1 MSNTPYISSMKPKP
15 TALPTDISLE
25 AICWLLAC
33 TKQRI
38 DQLVAAGVVT
48 KVARGRYSITSIPRF
63 VETQRKGGT
72 GPQTWQD
79 VRIALAQEKLIA
91 AQRQRYRDERL
102 LIPTAAAIEAF
113 RGVVRVLRDRML
125 GLPTRMAPRVHSARS
140 VPETQLILEEAVREA
155 LETTSKMSN
164 EDILRRIEQL
174 DRQELRRGNKGG
186 EDDHEAA

>member
-1 MSNTPYISSMKPKP
+1 MKPKP
-15 TALPTDISLE
+15 TALPTDVSLQE
-25 AICWLLAC
+25 VCWLLGV

-79 VRIALAQEKLIA
+79 VRTALAQEKLIA

-125 GLPTRMAPRVHSARS
+125 GLPTRMAPRVHSART
-140 VPETQLILEEAVREA
+140 VPEVQLVLEEAVREA

-164 EDILRRIEQL
+164 EDILRKIEQL
-174 DRQELRRGNKGG
+174 DRKETRRTDDKG
-186 EDDHEAA
+186 DDNDAVA